1 MLNIKRQFWR
11 DRHCNEGLDRY
22 YAYARKNK
30 KKLHKFYA
38 NKEIK
43 LRYENSVSTFY
54 EYVNSKL
61 SSACSSAPILCNG
74 FLLTDDAEKA
84 NVFDSYFASVFT
96 SSNKPL
102 YVIDRS
108 SSDNGIDFSPKV
120 VYEAMC
126 KAKHSY
132 SAGPDGLPSIMWVKL
147 ASVLALPVSI
157 LFAASYKLAVLP
169 SAWRRAC
176 VLPHFKKGNPS
187 VVSNYRP
194 ISLTSTLGKVM
205 EMIIKEHHMQ
215 FALSHIII
223 SSNQHGFVQ
232 NRSTCTQFLECHYD
246 WSSGLD

>member
-1 MLNIKRQFWR
+1 MN
-11 DRHCNEGLDRY
+11 
-22 YAYARKNK
+22 
-30 KKLHKFYA
+30 KFYA

-43 LRYENSVSTFY
+43 LIHKNSVSTFH
-54 EYVNSKL
+54 EYINSKL
-61 SSACSSAPILCNG
+61 SSARSSASILCNG

-84 NVFDSYFASVFT
+84 NVLNSYFASTFS

-102 YVIDRS
+102 YIIDHN

-132 SAGPDGLPSIMWVKL
+132 SAGPDSLPSIMWVKL
-147 ASVLALPVSI
+147 ASVLVLPVSI
-157 LFAASYKLAVLP
+157 LFAALYKFAVLP

-194 ISLTSTLGKVM
+194 ISLTSTLGKIM
-205 EMIIKEHHMQ
+205 KTNIKDHLMQ
-215 FALSHIII
+215 FALSHSII
-223 SSNQHGFVQ
+223 SSNQHGFC
-232 NRSTCTQFLECHYD
+232 SK
-246 WSSGLD
+246 